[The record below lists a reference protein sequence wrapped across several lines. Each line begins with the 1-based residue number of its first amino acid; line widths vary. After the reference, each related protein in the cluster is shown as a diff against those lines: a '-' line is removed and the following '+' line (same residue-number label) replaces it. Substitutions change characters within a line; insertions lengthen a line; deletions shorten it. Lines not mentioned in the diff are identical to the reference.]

1 MRRVVGR
8 ARDGGLSQAHED
20 CREGSDEVLVINS
33 HGWPSP
39 NACALQGR
47 RCVLRDESIAR
58 TVALLCHGD
67 RPRVAVAG
75 ALLLDPCPVLV
86 PPGFAQMTTLDF
98 RRSVYPDTR
107 DAAVA
112 DAEPAEA

>member
-1 MRRVVGR
+1 VPRRPA
-8 ARDGGLSQAHED
+8 AR
-20 CREGSDEVLVINS
+20 R
-33 HGWPSP
+33 
-39 NACALQGR
+39 GR
-47 RCVLRDESIAR
+47 R
-58 TVALLCHGD
+58 
-67 RPRVAVAG
+67 
-75 ALLLDPCPVLV
+75 ALLLEPCPVLV